1 MTISSDFAPRHCAR
15 QVALSGTAALLWIMA
30 GAASAAVDVNRA
42 NDYYAAKGSPAIA
55 NVESFHLGP
64 CEKRLAERDYPR
76 TLSECAFILR
86 IFPNH
91 PTALLLTADACAQWK
106 SPKCMMDDVFARA
119 VAINP
124 RVAQTFVVQGIYRYQ
139 TKQYEPAIQSFT
151 YALELQ
157 PNLMNA
163 HYNLA
168 LTYLETK
175 QFDLANEHAQKAY
188 SLGATLPGL
197 RDRLTKAGYWKPIT
211 QSTPAAPQA
220 TAPASG
226 TEAPAATSGK
236 Q

>member
-1 MTISSDFAPRHCAR
+1 M
-15 QVALSGTAALLWIMA
+15 
-30 GAASAAVDVNRA
+30 
-42 NDYYAAKGSPAIA
+42 GSPAVA
-55 NVESFHLGP
+55 TVESYHLGP

-76 TLSECAFILR
+76 TLGECGFILK

-91 PTALLLTADACAQWK
+91 PTALLLTVDACAQWK
-106 SPKCMMDDVFARA
+106 SPKCMLDDIFDSAI
-119 VAINP
+119 AINP
-124 RVAQTFVVQGIYRYQ
+124 KAAQTFVVQGIYR
-139 TKQYEPAIQSFT
+139 TRSKQYETAIQSFT
-151 YALELQ
+151 YALQLQ

-197 RDRLTKAGYWKPIT
+197 RERLMKAGYWKPLPQ
-211 QSTPAAPQA
+211 QSDPASPQA
-220 TAPASG
+220 NAPSTGAAVPG
-226 TEAPAATSGK
+226 ATETK